1 MTSVYRMISLGFGL
15 MLWLFASVVQAQTLP
30 AQSFDDQWGKAQVLD
45 ESTQWVVY
53 SHHMDGNDW
62 VKGAFDQLKLSDLSA
77 QHLLYVADISGMPSL
92 VSKWL
97 AIPEMQDYAFPI
109 ALVREQSR
117 LQDWPKADEQVSVYR
132 LKQGRIVAEHRF
144 DSREALQVFLSM
156 KVLNDG
162 GG

>member
-1 MTSVYRMISLGFGL
+1 MTAFYRMTSAGFGL
-15 MLWLFASVVQAQTLP
+15 ALWLFVSIAQAQALP
-30 AQSFDDQWGKAQVLD
+30 AQTFEDQWGKTQVLD

-62 VKGAFDQLKLSDLSA
+62 VKGAFDQLKLSNLSA
-77 QHLLYVADISGMPSL
+77 QNLLYVADISAMPSL

-97 AIPEMQDYAFPI
+97 AIPKMQDYAFPI

-117 LQDWPKADEQVSVYR
+117 LQNWPKADEQVSIYQ
-132 LKQGRIVAEHRF
+132 LKQGRIVAEHHF

-156 KVLNDG
+156 KVL
-162 GG
+162 